1 MSDSSPGGEDGLPF
15 ATVLRA
21 LLFLALI
28 FFLNFTSRVVFSPL
42 LPVVSGELGLDYL
55 DSGSFFFF
63 ISAGYFVSILLS
75 GHVSSRLGHTP
86 TVALSSCLS
95 GVMLL
100 VLASCTSFTTLRLGL
115 VGIGMTAGL
124 YFPSGLA
131 TIGRMVPSGYL
142 ARGMAIHELA
152 PSLSFVLTPLLCG
165 AALPFISWRQGL
177 VVLGCILMVV
187 GALYYLRAQKDCG
200 FGTIPGFSLIM
211 RMVRLP
217 GFWLLTLMF
226 SMAICST
233 LGIYA
238 LLPLYLVTEK
248 GMGEEAANLLVSL
261 SRISSVFMPIAGGW
275 LGDRFGNRKIMGGV
289 LFLAGVLTVPLGVSS
304 GLPLVVLIV
313 AQAMV
318 AVCFFPVGFAE
329 ISSLGH
335 GKDKG
340 AAISFLL
347 PLAFL
352 AGGGILPTLI
362 GGVGDMSRL
371 GYGFVVAGS
380 MMILASLA
388 VFGMKG
394 R

>member
-1 MSDSSPGGEDGLPF
+1 MSDSSSKGEDGLPF
-15 ATVLRA
+15 ATVIRA

-28 FFLNFTSRVVFSPL
+28 FFLNFTSRVIFSPL
-42 LPVVSGELGLDYL
+42 LPVVSSELGLDYL

-75 GHVSSRLGHTP
+75 GYVSSRLGHTS
-86 TVALSSCLS
+86 TIALSSCLS
-95 GVMLL
+95 GMMLL
-100 VLASCTSFTTLRLGL
+100 VLSSCTSFASLRLGL
-115 VGIGMTAGL
+115 VGIGMAAGL

-131 TIGRMVPSGYL
+131 TIGRMVPAGYL

-152 PSLSFVLTPLLCG
+152 PNLSFVVTPLLCG
-165 AALPFISWRQGL
+165 FVLPFISWRQGL
-177 VVLGCILMVV
+177 AGLGCILIVV
-187 GALYYLRAQKDCG
+187 GTLYYLRARKDCG
-200 FGTIPGFSLIM
+200 FGTIPGLGLII

-217 GFWLLTLMF
+217 EFWLITLMF

-238 LLPLYLVTEK
+238 LLPLYLVKER
-248 GMGEEAANLLVSL
+248 GMGEETANILVSV
-261 SRISSVFMPIAGGW
+261 SRISSVCMPILGGW
-275 LGDRFGNRKIMGGV
+275 LGDRFGNRRIMGGV
-289 LFLAGVLTVPLGVSS
+289 LFLAGVLTVPMGVSS
-304 GLPLVVLIV
+304 GIPLIVLIV

-329 ISSLGH
+329 ISSIGH

-362 GGVGDMSRL
+362 GGIGDITEL
-371 GYGFVVAGS
+371 GYGFVAAGS
-380 MMILASLA
+380 LMILASLA
-388 VFGMKG
+388 VFGLKG